1 MKMKFLGV
9 LLALV
14 LVLSF
19 GLVLALPLGAA
30 AKAETLECFDLT
42 AVNADPLWVKT
53 GVGAIIPASNCIS
66 GPLEV
71 TRTTWDVGGS
81 NNWLIEAV
89 VSSLLPGIADE
100 AGARIWVRARMDG
113 DSEFQY
119 RNIQVRLMK
128 PDHASDADNFIGVYN
143 HLGNLAQTVEGSDA
157 KIVLRWDQTSPRYR
171 ISLMRQGGEIIM
183 AAEPSNDT
191 TSQSVA
197 VPLNTTN
204 FPPLIGIPNLQ
215 QVGFGNGKASGNQI
229 STWESICVIAD
240 GNASTVE
247 NLLDFIDDSVV
258 AGTLEGDGPGNS
270 ADNRLNA
277 LKNMIEAAGD
287 LIDAGDTSRA
297 CQQLLDAYKK
307 CDGDP
312 KPPDFVRG
320 PAASTL
326 AGMIQQLRDNLGCGK

>member
-1 MKMKFLGV
+1 MKNLSI
-9 LLALV
+9 LIALV
-14 LVLSF
+14 LLLTLS
-19 GLVLALPLGAA
+19 LVTAVPVGAA
-30 AKAETLECFDLT
+30 SIVANDTTSQSVAVPLNNVNFPSLLGSPNMQQVGFGNGKASGNEISTWESICVIAECFDLT
-42 AVNADPLWVKT
+42 AVDADPLWVKT
-53 GVGAIIPASNCIS
+53 GSGAIDTLTHSITGS
-66 GPLEV
+66 LEV

-89 VSSLLPGIADE
+89 VSSLLPGQASE
-100 AGARIWVRARMDG
+100 AGARIWVRANMD
-113 DSEFQY
+113 DLASPNLY
-119 RNIQVRLMK
+119 RDIEVRLMK
-128 PDHASDADNFIGVYN
+128 ETSNADNFIGLYN
-143 HLGNLAQTVEGSDA
+143 QNGELAHTAGGNDA

-171 ISLMRQGGEIIM
+171 ISLMRQGDEIII
-183 AAEPSNDT
+183 AAEPSNVFD
-191 TSQSVA
+191 
-197 VPLNTTN
+197 
-204 FPPLIGIPNLQ
+204 
-215 QVGFGNGKASGNQI
+215 
-229 STWESICVIAD
+229 
-240 GNASTVE
+240 VE

-307 CDGDP
+307 CDGSP
-312 KPPDFVRG
+312 KPPDFVSG